1 LITGRNII
9 NENTKTLVG
18 NKYLLVVI
26 DKAGNALL
34 MNGDINIKTVNPIV
48 LSSNEMKFDVANE
61 KLIINE
67 VTVDLKKISGS
78 TNQYVEFI
86 PQEEEE
92 TNNNNNNNTNNTNVA
107 GGAGGTGGNAG
118 TTTTPQKLQVPYAKR
133 VSLRGVTSELT
144 SLVVEYFV
152 TDLEN
157 EYTSVFLM
165 LSDPSG
171 TSQKILLNK
180 DDTQYIINGL
190 KPSTEYTVSL
200 NYGYYD
206 KTTITNDYREETSD
220 VIKLATKSMDIKL
233 NIERLTASKIYF
245 NLKLDSKYVLER
257 GKVAIYINNDKYAE
271 KDIDIISSSST
282 NGWSSDFDI
291 IKGDT
296 YTIKIIDAYYAGT
309 KVDITTQA
317 KIVE

>member
-1 LITGRNII
+1 
-9 NENTKTLVG
+9 
-18 NKYLLVVI
+18 LVVI

-61 KLIINE
+61 KLIISE

-92 TNNNNNNNTNNTNVA
+92 NNNNNNNANNTNLA

-118 TTTTPQKLQVPYAKR
+118 TATTPQKLQVPYAKR
-133 VSLRGVTSELT
+133 VSLRGITSELT
-144 SLVVEYFV
+144 SLIVDYFV

-165 LSDPSG
+165 ITDPSG

-206 KTTITNDYREETSD
+206 KTTITNDYREETAD
-220 VIKLATKSMDIKL
+220 VIKLATRSMDIKL
-233 NIERLTASKIYF
+233 NIERLTVSKIYF
-245 NLKLDSKYVLER
+245 NLKLDSKYILER
-257 GKVAIYINNDKYAE
+257 GKIAIYIDDNKYSE
-271 KDIDIISSSST
+271 KDIDIVSSSGI

-291 IKGDT
+291 IKGNT
-296 YTIKIIDAYYAGT
+296 YTVKILDAYYGGI

>member
-1 LITGRNII
+1 
-9 NENTKTLVG
+9 
-18 NKYLLVVI
+18 
-26 DKAGNALL
+26 

-92 TNNNNNNNTNNTNVA
+92 TDTNNTNNVNNTNNNTNAA
-107 GGAGGTGGNAG
+107 GGAGGAGGNAG
-118 TTTTPQKLQVPYAKR
+118 TATTPAKAPVPYAKR
-133 VSLRGVTSELT
+133 VTLRGVTSELT
-144 SLVVEYFV
+144 SLIVDYFV

-165 LSDPSG
+165 ISDPSG

-190 KPSTEYTVSL
+190 KPSTEYAVSL
-200 NYGYYD
+200 NYSYYD
-206 KTTITNDYREETSD
+206 KTTITKDYREEVAD
-220 VIKLATKSMDIKL
+220 IIKLATKSMDIKL
-233 NIERLTASKIYF
+233 NIDRLTTSKIYF
-245 NLKLDSKYVLER
+245 NLKLDNKYVLER
-257 GKVAIYINNDKYAE
+257 GKVAIYIDDNKYAE
-271 KDIDIISSSST
+271 KDIDIMLSSST

-291 IKGDT
+291 ISGQT
-296 YTIKIIDAYYAGT
+296 YSIKIIDAYYSGV
-309 KVDITTQA
+309 KVDLTTQA